1 MIETTLLLA
10 LLLKVTTSLAIG
22 LLVVRLLRRA
32 RAATR
37 HLVLATTFV
46 ALLLVP
52 LAHLAGPRID
62 VEVGMLAPAEDVRGR
77 AKPGGDTLAPTTAVP
92 PDAAAATGRI
102 ERTPT
107 NPLLPWTPGTIAIGL
122 WVGGAACLL
131 LTLAF
136 DLARARRLRRNGLP
150 APEWIVRASHI
161 VGVGRGASSRDIEIL
176 LSDEVA
182 GPLVIGCRP
191 AAIVLPVDAESWH
204 TDALQRVLAHE
215 LSHVRRADW
224 IVQIVARA
232 ICAIHW
238 FHPLVWMA
246 WRQLHLEAERACD
259 DEVLKQAG
267 AGDYA
272 GQLVSIAR
280 SSRAASRSGV
290 VVGMATRSDLATRV
304 RAILD
309 PTVRRGHFDS
319 MTTVATLVAAT
330 GAFALIGPLQAV
342 GAPRHQ
348 VGHGTV
354 VPADAAAPTG
364 TDRELFD
371 AAARGDVDRMTRLI
385 AGGTNVNAVIR
396 GDGSPLIGAV
406 RNRQVDAARL
416 LLDRGADPNLSVTF
430 DGSPLIAAAAQGHPD
445 LVHLLIAR
453 GADPALPVPFDGNPL
468 IAAARNGH
476 LEIVRTLLEFGVPI
490 DDVVPGDE
498 TALMSASY
506 AGQLDAVR
514 LLVEHG
520 ADVNL
525 RAWAEPGPGRP
536 DGEWRTPLK
545 MAHRAGHTAIVD
557 YLRSVGARE

>member
-1 MIETTLLLA
+1 MIQTTLVLT
-10 LLLKVTTSLAIG
+10 LLLKVTASLAIG

-37 HLVLATTFV
+37 HLVLATTFA

-52 LAHLAGPRID
+52 LAHLAGPRI
-62 VEVGMLAPAEDVRGR
+62 ELEIGMLAPAEDVGDRATPRGE
-77 AKPGGDTLAPTTAVP
+77 TLALTTAVP

-102 ERTPT
+102 ARTAT
-107 NPLLPWTPGTIAIGL
+107 PLLPWTPGTIAMGI
-122 WVGGAACLL
+122 WIGGAGSLL

-150 APEWIVRASHI
+150 APEWIVRISHRI
-161 VGVGRGASSRDIEIL
+161 GVGRGASARDVEIL
-176 LSDEVA
+176 LSDEVP
-182 GPLVIGCRP
+182 GPLVIGCRQ

-224 IVQIVARA
+224 VVQVVARA

-238 FHPLVWMA
+238 FHPLVWMT

-267 AGDYA
+267 AEDYA

-280 SSRAASRSGV
+280 SSRVASSSGV
-290 VVGMATRSDLATRV
+290 LVGMATRSDLATRV

-319 MTTVATLVAAT
+319 ATTVATFVAAT
-330 GAFALIGPLQAV
+330 GAFAFIGPLQAV
-342 GAPRHQ
+342 GAPPSH
-348 VGHGTV
+348 VGQGTV
-354 VPADAAAPTG
+354 VPADAAAATG
-364 TDRELFD
+364 TDRDLFD
-371 AAARGDVDRMTRLI
+371 AAARGDMDRMTRLI
-385 AGGTNVNAVIR
+385 ASGANVNAVIR

-406 RNRQVDAARL
+406 RNRQVDASRL
-416 LLDRGADPNLSVTF
+416 LLDRGADPNLGVPF
-430 DGSPLIAAAAQGHPD
+430 DGSPLIVAAAQGHPG
-445 LVHLLIAR
+445 LVDLLIAR

-476 LEIVRTLLEFGVPI
+476 LEIVRTLLALGAPI
-490 DDVVPGDE
+490 DDMVPGDE
-498 TALMSASY
+498 TALISASY
-506 AGQLDAVR
+506 AGQLGAVR
-514 LLVEHG
+514 LLFEHG

-525 RAWAEPGPGRP
+525 MAWHEPGPGRP
-536 DGEWRTPLK
+536 DGEWRTPLN